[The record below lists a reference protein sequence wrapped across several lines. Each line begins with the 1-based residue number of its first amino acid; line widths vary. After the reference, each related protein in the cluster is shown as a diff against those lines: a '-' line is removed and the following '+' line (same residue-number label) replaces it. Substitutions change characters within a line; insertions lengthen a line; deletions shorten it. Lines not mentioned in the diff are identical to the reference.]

1 MEREEKRRNDG
12 VAIKYTTC
20 SGEYAACCRASAL
33 WPRVRAPSLHL
44 FLSYFSL
51 QLTACR
57 QFLEKQ
63 LHLSLFSPFRPNVML
78 IFKPLVLA

>member
-33 WPRVRAPSLHL
+33 RPRGWAPSPHL
-44 FLSYFSL
+44 FLSYFSN
-51 QLTACR
+51 
-57 QFLEKQ
+57 
-63 LHLSLFSPFRPNVML
+63 SLRTVCGKSTSPFFIFSFLSNVML
-78 IFKPLVLA
+78 IFKPLTLA